1 MSTLES
7 AHSRI
12 DARCEDGVVRAIECH
27 VGNATGRLDR
37 HLGTIATS
45 FTFASD
51 RARELIGAEGID
63 VAFVDAPSDTIPEW
77 GVGGY
82 SYGRHAVL
90 VALDPDV
97 DLEERR
103 VTATLVHEFHH
114 AMRERGPGCGGTL
127 GDMLVSEGL
136 AQLFEEEVTG
146 EAPFYSRVA
155 ITDEEIALARDSL
168 RLQPFSQSKWF
179 FGTDGV
185 TRSFGYTYGYQICR
199 SFARS
204 AKASAASL
212 VLVPTDAVLR
222 HAGLDVCVKPG

>member
-1 MSTLES
+1 MRT
-7 AHSRI
+7 
-12 DARCEDGVVRAIECH
+12 IECH

-37 HLGTIATS
+37 HLETIAAS

-63 VAFVDAPSDTIPEW
+63 VLFVDAPSETIPEW

-82 SYGRHAVL
+82 SYGRHVVL

-103 VTATLVHEFHH
+103 MTATLVHEFHH
-114 AMRERGPGCGGTL
+114 AMRERGPGCGETL
-127 GDMLVSEGL
+127 ADMLVSEGL

-155 ITDEEIALARDSL
+155 ISDEEIALAHDSL
-168 RLQPFSQSKWF
+168 RSLPFRQSKWF
-179 FGTDGV
+179 FGADGV

-199 SFARS
+199 SFALS
-204 AKASAASL
+204 VKASAASL
-212 VLVPTDAVLR
+212 VTVPTDDVLER
-222 HAGLDVCVKPG
+222 AGLG